1 MIEPLFS
8 SIETQNNSQMGMGRQ
23 KGSKNRTTKEIREA
37 IRDIVNDEL
46 DNFYMSLERVR
57 SKNPEKYALIIIR
70 LMDMV
75 VPKAQEVEITN
86 ASQIDIEG
94 TIKKIQSDIINGE
107 KNT

>member
-8 SIETQNNSQMGMGRQ
+8 SIETQNNTNMGMGRP

-37 IRDIVNDEL
+37 IKDIVNNQL
-46 DNFYMSLERVR
+46 DDFYMSLERVR

-75 VPKAQEVEITN
+75 VPKTSEIEIN
-86 ASQIDIEG
+86 NSDAIDINA
-94 TIKKIQSDIINGE
+94 TIIDMQKKLLDKKI
-107 KNT
+107 